1 MYLSID
7 EVNAFLNTFEPI
19 YEKLKKEKYNNDA
32 IENIVSKN
40 TKLKNKI
47 IKLKNK
53 NIQLKK
59 QIATILNID
68 KSNEITL
75 EINEKPHSS
84 KMRNLC
90 VKDPMYNN
98 KNKIINYLYT
108 SKDEEE
114 EEHDEQ
120 DEE

>member
-19 YEKLKKEKYNNDA
+19 YEKLKKEKYKHDA

-59 QIATILNID
+59 QTFA
-68 KSNEITL
+68 
-75 EINEKPHSS
+75 
-84 KMRNLC
+84 
-90 VKDPMYNN
+90 
-98 KNKIINYLYT
+98 KIPL
-108 SKDEEE
+108 
-114 EEHDEQ
+114 
-120 DEE
+120 